1 MIDGKV
7 ILAPT
12 QDSSAT
18 STAFDVDKCSRVVWI
33 APDSGETLTDD
44 DAFELRRVVDTGPV
58 RSVKL
63 YDSDGNAILLGA
75 NQPQFEIMIRGTY
88 LVQKILATTESVGV
102 YQTYG
107 AEDGL

>member
-18 STAFDVDKCSRVVWI
+18 SDAFDVDKCSRVVWI

-58 RSVKL
+58 RSVKM
-63 YDSDGNAILLGA
+63 YDKDGAILLGA
-75 NQPQFEIMIRGTY
+75 NMPQFEILIRGTY
-88 LVQKILATTESVGV
+88 EVVKILATTEAVGV

-107 AEDGL
+107 SEEGL